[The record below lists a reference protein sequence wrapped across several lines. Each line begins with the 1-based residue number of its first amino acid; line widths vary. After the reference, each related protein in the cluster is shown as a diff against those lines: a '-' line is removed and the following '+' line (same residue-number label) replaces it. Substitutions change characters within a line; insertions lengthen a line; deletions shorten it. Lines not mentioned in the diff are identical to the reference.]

1 MNDELGAWRYAV
13 RQYLE
18 SLSSAGLLELPRVE
32 LPPPMTTESSHGSAA
47 PVAGVATAGVSRS
60 TAPPSE
66 PVAPRGTLPRPTP
79 VAPPPAATSG
89 AARVA
94 PRIVAPSGDAP
105 PEANRP
111 YPTSLDVA
119 ARVAQLEI
127 LANRVAGCALCPRL
141 VEKRRR
147 TVFGEGSPTARVA
160 FFGEAPGAE
169 EDATGRPFVGS
180 AGQLLDKMIGACGFD
195 RADVYI
201 LNTLKCRPP
210 FNDNPRDDESENCRP
225 FWMAQLELIRP
236 DYVVCLG
243 AFAVRALLG
252 AGLSIGKLRGAFHRY
267 RDSKVVVT
275 YHPSYLLRTPSA
287 KKLAWDDL
295 KLMLAD
301 MGIDPNRP
309 R

>member
-1 MNDELGAWRYAV
+1 MSDELGAWRYAV

-18 SLSSAGLLELPRVE
+18 SLASAGLLELPRVE
-32 LPPPMTTESSHGSAA
+32 LPPPMTAETSLGAAVAVARGGSSGESAA
-47 PVAGVATAGVSRS
+47 PRS
-60 TAPPSE
+60 SLPPRDS
-66 PVAPRGTLPRPTP
+66 LPRPTP
-79 VAPPPAATSG
+79 VAPAANAANAASG
-89 AARVA
+89 AARPA
-94 PRIVAPSGDAP
+94 PRIVAPTGDAP

-111 YPTSLDVA
+111 YPPSLDVA
-119 ARVAQLEI
+119 ARCAQLEL
-127 LANRVAGCALCPRL
+127 LAHRVAGCALCPRL

-169 EDATGRPFVGS
+169 EDATGRPFVGP

-236 DYVVCLG
+236 DYIVCLG